1 MNKSNISLP
10 EINID
15 KNSSSRIDRM
25 VKLVKNEAQDSADQ
39 IKEKTEAQYRITI
52 NSLFTQHK

>member
-39 IKEKTEAQYRITI
+39 IREKTEAQYRITI